1 MEEGFDKLMN
11 AVKIANDTMSTS
23 TAKARETS
31 DRLADMTAQLSPVAD
46 GMRDARTSS
55 NDIKDVQDVAADS
68 TKLEDAS
75 TPKIGG
81 NDAK

>member
-1 MEEGFDKLMN
+1 
-11 AVKIANDTMSTS
+11 
-23 TAKARETS
+23 
-31 DRLADMTAQLSPVAD
+31 MTAQLSPVAD
-46 GMRDARTSS
+46 GMHDARSSS

-68 TKLEDAS
+68 TPKLDDAS